1 MARLKHTARRTDD
14 KGQLPPLAC
23 PKRNPMDW
31 GTAKKTFLRHVL
43 LPEVQKEGARPG
55 VKRLSYK
62 GKYSTLNRVE
72 RSFIRHVLQ
81 CTVQYTEQG
90 RKSRKK
96 LHTAC
101 VTVYSTVC
109 CTVSKESKEQT
120 LKRAVHQIHH
130 TCSCNA

>member
-1 MARLKHTARRTDD
+1 MARLKHTARRTDN
-14 KGQLPPLAC
+14 KGQLPPLA
-23 PKRNPMDW
+23 PAKKNPMDW

-55 VKRLSYK
+55 VKRLSYE

-96 LHTAC
+96 
-101 VTVYSTVC
+101 
-109 CTVSKESKEQT
+109 
-120 LKRAVHQIHH
+120 
-130 TCSCNA
+130 